1 MTVLLLIIAT
11 AFCPTYNHVQKGVA
25 WTISQNWWLQQQ
37 QQQQR
42 IIHNNGF
49 KQQSLLHSSLC
60 VWLAVIVSGL
70 YADGT
75 LPDSAGSSTVPSTEC
90 NGESVTNLL
99 TWTISPKLLQSP
111 SVCDGQ
117 YHLCLCLSVRLS
129 VSLSLCLLSV
139 SVSVS
144 LSLSLC
150 LCLSVSVSLSLSLL
164 CANSDL
170 HLSYFFASFL
180 ALLVGWKLYLIMVSL
195 IVHILIFNSYLKEA
209 WIRNNILLAKFE
221 ADLPR
226 CLTGRFKSW
235 CLIFNTQLNT
245 RVISWRSTRHQI

>member
-25 WTISQNWWLQQQ
+25 CTISQNWWLQQQQ

-49 KQQSLLHSSLC
+49 KQQSLLYSSLC

-144 LSLSLC
+144 LC
-150 LCLSVSVSLSLSLL
+150 LCLFVSVSLSLSLSL
-164 CANSDL
+164 CYARIQIYICPTS
-170 HLSYFFASFL
+170 
-180 ALLVGWKLYLIMVSL
+180 LLQ
-195 IVHILIFNSYLKEA
+195 F
-209 WIRNNILLAKFE
+209 
-221 ADLPR
+221 
-226 CLTGRFKSW
+226 
-235 CLIFNTQLNT
+235 
-245 RVISWRSTRHQI
+245 